1 MTTQELQ
8 KQKDHEDDLIRLRG
22 FRPVD
27 DTFMRILFRDNLP
40 LAEYVLRIITGK
52 DDLHLTK
59 EETQKDLVRL
69 VGARGLCLDVH
80 GIDDNNQQYDLEVQR
95 ADNEARPERARY
107 HASALDVENLSAGQ
121 EFEELPTTYIIFIT
135 ENDIWGAGQAVY
147 PVSKTIA
154 GLNAAFE
161 DRQHVLYVNASYKG
175 DDPIGDLMHDFLC
188 SDPDEMLT
196 PILAEKARFLKTDP
210 KGVDIMCKAMD
221 ELREQS
227 IKRGE
232 EAALLM
238 SIKNIMEGLKYTA
251 QQAMDLLKIPAS
263 EQPKYLAK
271 L

>member
-1 MTTQELQ
+1 MFFFIPLQ
-8 KQKDHEDDLIRLRG
+8 
-22 FRPVD
+22 
-27 DTFMRILFRDNLP
+27 ILFRDNLP

-95 ADNEARPERARY
+95 ADNGARPERARY

-196 PILAEKARFLKTDP
+196 PILAEKAKFLKTDP

>member
-1 MTTQELQ
+1 MRAAV
-8 KQKDHEDDLIRLRG
+8 H
-22 FRPVD
+22 
-27 DTFMRILFRDNLP
+27 DT
-40 LAEYVLRIITGK
+40 Y
-52 DDLHLTK
+52 
-59 EETQKDLVRL
+59 
-69 VGARGLCLDVH
+69 
-80 GIDDNNQQYDLEVQR
+80 
-95 ADNEARPERARY
+95 NEADGVPVWHIHWEARKHESIVVGHY
-107 HASALDVENLSAGQ
+107 WYGSLLAKYKTLTDECRNA
-121 EFEELPTTYIIFIT
+121 
-135 ENDIWGAGQAVY
+135 DIWGAGQAIY
-147 PVSKTIA
+147 QVSKIVD

>member
-1 MTTQELQ
+1 
-8 KQKDHEDDLIRLRG
+8 
-22 FRPVD
+22 
-27 DTFMRILFRDNLP
+27 MRILFRDNLP

-80 GIDDNNQQYDLEVQR
+80 GID
-95 ADNEARPERARY
+95 
-107 HASALDVENLSAGQ
+107 HASALDVENLSTGQ

-175 DDPIGDLMHDFLC
+175 DDPIGYLMHDFLC

>member
-1 MTTQELQ
+1 
-8 KQKDHEDDLIRLRG
+8 
-22 FRPVD
+22 
-27 DTFMRILFRDNLP
+27 
-40 LAEYVLRIITGK
+40 
-52 DDLHLTK
+52 
-59 EETQKDLVRL
+59 
-69 VGARGLCLDVH
+69 
-80 GIDDNNQQYDLEVQR
+80 
-95 ADNEARPERARY
+95 
-107 HASALDVENLSAGQ
+107 
-121 EFEELPTTYIIFIT
+121 
-135 ENDIWGAGQAVY
+135 
-147 PVSKTIA
+147 
-154 GLNAAFE
+154 
-161 DRQHVLYVNASYKG
+161 
-175 DDPIGDLMHDFLC
+175 MHDFLC

-196 PILAEKARFLKTDP
+196 PILAEKARFLITDP